1 MEVFDQP
8 YHGPTRIRHGGADI
22 WEVEEIWHKRPLSD
36 MTTDKALIASL
47 PQWMFPDFIDAHW
60 NFDIVTRCWIVIV
73 DGRVI
78 VVDPCTGNGRNFPD
92 FEPAHMLD
100 TPFIERFAATGFRP
114 EDVDFVF
121 CTHLHMDHC
130 GWNTVLR
137 DGRYVPT
144 FPNARYVMVKR
155 EIDRW
160 DPRHPDHVP
169 VPQNVGTFENSVL
182 PVIEAGL
189 AQIVA
194 DRHTI
199 LPGVDVEPA
208 NGHTLG
214 HSMLHVCSEEK
225 HAYFVGDAFHHPL
238 EMLLPGL
245 DDQTSENFEMLHAAR
260 RNIIDTAL
268 KQDALVIPAHFCC
281 AFGGHLRQC
290 ENGLVFE
297 AYRDI
302 LAASNA

>member
-160 DPRHPDHVP
+160 DPQP
-169 VPQNVGTFENSVL
+169 VASYEYDLEICDLCVRECPIENAISLEPVSGAGDETRFRPVVHDACVGCGTCEMMC
-182 PVIEAGL
+182 PADP
-189 AQIVA
+189 AAIV
-194 DRHTI
+194 
-199 LPGVDVEPA
+199 
-208 NGHTLG
+208 
-214 HSMLHVCSEEK
+214 
-225 HAYFVGDAFHHPL
+225 
-238 EMLLPGL
+238 
-245 DDQTSENFEMLHAAR
+245 
-260 RNIIDTAL
+260 IDTELAL
-268 KQDALVIPAHFCC
+268 A
-281 AFGGHLRQC
+281 R
-290 ENGLVFE
+290 E
-297 AYRDI
+297 A
-302 LAASNA
+302 